1 MCPKH
6 LAPEPTPCRGRTE
19 QRPYQLPLL
28 HSWPRCTCTADNIHI
43 HILTIHPDCPAPTPC
58 RGRTAQR
65 PCQQP
70 LRAAVGHTN
79 MIRMLLHAH
88 LAAAS
93 ADNGLG
99 GGGIIR
105 LHKTKQQ
112 QGCLSNKGAKG
123 LRLTCCC
130 GHHLLRL
137 LPAGCRGRTT
147 PGCGGPTTA
156 AGSHTSP
163 AGHTCAYTKQLSL
176 GWHCCDATSA
186 KPSRGGGGKA
196 LSCAI
201 MLAPHHGSFGYTI
214 SSKKRQLQPARDNS
228 VPHSIP
234 AIWATAAQSLCT
246 CNPPTL
252 HVWPKPSSN
261 PTHLDILQPAIVD
274 LLKALRHY
282 FDSSVCHSSKSR
294 LGQRCHA
301 HKPLL

>member
-1 MCPKH
+1 M
-6 LAPEPTPCRGRTE
+6 
-19 QRPYQLPLL
+19 YL
-28 HSWPRCTCTADNIHI
+28 HSGQHTHF
-43 HILTIHPDCPAPTPC
+43 LTIHPDCPAPTPC

-79 MIRMLLHAH
+79 MITMLLHDH

-93 ADNGLG
+93 ADDGLG
-99 GGGIIR
+99 GGGINR

-186 KPSRGGGGKA
+186 KPSRGAKGA
-196 LSCAI
+196 ELRN
-201 MLAPHHGSFGYTI
+201 HVGS
-214 SSKKRQLQPARDNS
+214 P
-228 VPHSIP
+228 
-234 AIWATAAQSLCT
+234 
-246 CNPPTL
+246 
-252 HVWPKPSSN
+252 
-261 PTHLDILQPAIVD
+261 
-274 LLKALRHY
+274 
-282 FDSSVCHSSKSR
+282 SR
-294 LGQRCHA
+294 LIWLQN
-301 HKPLL
+301 LQ